1 MWQNTRA
8 LDKYDY
14 QKYFY
19 PPEIS
24 DIKKNIAVAI
34 ETNVDAEPKEIII
47 KKKCSPSRNIIYS
60 KDICCYRDMLNR

>member
-24 DIKKNIAVAI
+24 DIKKIAVAI

-47 KKKCSPSRNIIYS
+47 KKMFPLQKYHIFKRH
-60 KDICCYRDMLNR
+60 LLL